1 MVVLVLFSLSNAQQ
15 RRWTDKKRCL
25 VASNACLVGRWS
37 AGLVEVAGLAV
48 VVDELDRSMN
58 VVGAVLSTFLFRDR
72 IVGSVEDGGVLLSG
86 ALSCCSCG
94 CGGGGV
100 EVVVG
105 GAAVRD
111 GDLRRI
117 KSIKVL
123 SFTLEYLA

>member
-1 MVVLVLFSLSNAQQ
+1 M
-15 RRWTDKKRCL
+15 
-25 VASNACLVGRWS
+25 
-37 AGLVEVAGLAV
+37 EVAGLAV